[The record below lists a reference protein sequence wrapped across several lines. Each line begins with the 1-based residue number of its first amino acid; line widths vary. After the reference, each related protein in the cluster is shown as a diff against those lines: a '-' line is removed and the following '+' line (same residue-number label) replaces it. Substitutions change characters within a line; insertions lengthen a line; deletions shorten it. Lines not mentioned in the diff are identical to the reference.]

1 MSEYQACSIKELIW
15 AFWPNLW
22 INIISFSKWRT
33 RANSK
38 IIILS
43 PLHSVFSGLGVN
55 IFAIWR
61 LSCGLRNAE
70 KHCFHKLLLSL
81 SICDLIHLILTVVCF
96 SLPQI
101 SERYKNEIYLYLI
114 PYFIPLAQMSLCSS
128 TLTTVALTIE
138 RYISLC
144 NPFFRYRFNVKAWHF
159 MATVLTFSICYNL
172 PRFFEF
178 KTNSILETK
187 SCYVGPDAG
196 KLSFFSLPWN

>member
-1 MSEYQACSIKELIW
+1 MDQCNFFFKMKNSCEFKNY
-15 AFWPNLW
+15 N
-22 INIISFSKWRT
+22 SF
-33 RANSK
+33 
-38 IIILS
+38 

-159 MATVLTFSICYNL
+159 MATVITFSICYNL

-196 KLSFFSLPWN
+196 KLFPGIRCRKYYILA

>member
-1 MSEYQACSIKELIW
+1 MK
-15 AFWPNLW
+15 
-22 INIISFSKWRT
+22 
-33 RANSK
+33 SK
-38 IIILS
+38 INYF
-43 PLHSVFSGLGVN
+43 PRHVFSGLGVN

-101 SERYKNEIYLYLI
+101 SETYKNEIYLYLI

-138 RYISLC
+138 RYVSLC

-159 MATVLTFSICYNL
+159 MATVITFSICYNL

-196 KLSFFSLPWN
+196 KLIFSFSPPPPGINSQCIFSTNVYVVFMKAYITSNYVVK

>member
-1 MSEYQACSIKELIW
+1 MSEYQACSIKELEHSDLTCW
-15 AFWPNLW
+15 TVV
-22 INIISFSKWRT
+22 SFSCEFKNY
-33 RANSK
+33 NS
-38 IIILS
+38 L

-159 MATVLTFSICYNL
+159 MATVITFSICYNL

-196 KLSFFSLPWN
+196 KLLSSIPWNYTYF